1 MPLLPSSN
9 SYNRNFVL
17 SMGHSGVKFIIDTI
31 GKEVEQN
38 LMLEQ
43 EKEKTIQRPSGEVT
57 VNDDIKRI
65 A

>member
-38 LMLEQ
+38 LMIEQ
-43 EKEKTIQRPSGEVT
+43 EKEKKIQRP
-57 VNDDIKRI
+57 
-65 A
+65 